1 MLKPVK
7 IMTADFNT
15 INTGWCVFDTE
26 ASCVLYYLG
35 EFETHAGCSMAIAS
49 YERELQENK

>member
-35 EFETHAGCSMAIAS
+35 EFETHAGCSKAIAS